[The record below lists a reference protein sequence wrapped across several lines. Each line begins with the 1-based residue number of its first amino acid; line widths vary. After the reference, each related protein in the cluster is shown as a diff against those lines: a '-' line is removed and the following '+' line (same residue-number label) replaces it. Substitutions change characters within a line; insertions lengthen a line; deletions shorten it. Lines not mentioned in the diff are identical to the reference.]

1 MDTKTNKKKGELKM
15 CHMLDWDKCFELP
28 IAKLLMGMFS
38 TENMQQVEVQWFS
51 LPFFMALKWP
61 VAFCKNWP
69 KATKISGKMPEFTS
83 LNFEMGF
90 GSSEQ
95 SKLCFYSSIQ
105 PGKTMNICLHETSG
119 VFRRNLVTIFKSGR
133 DYKNELRQR
142 DFLEPEC
149 WHHSKAGE

>member
-1 MDTKTNKKKGELKM
+1 
-15 CHMLDWDKCFELP
+15 
-28 IAKLLMGMFS
+28 
-38 TENMQQVEVQWFS
+38 
-51 LPFFMALKWP
+51 
-61 VAFCKNWP
+61 
-69 KATKISGKMPEFTS
+69 MPEFTS

-105 PGKTMNICLHETSG
+105 PGKTMNICLHKTSG

-142 DFLEPEC
+142 DFLEPEY

>member
-1 MDTKTNKKKGELKM
+1 MDTKTNKKNGELKM
-15 CHMLDWDKCFELP
+15 CHMLDWDKCFELS

-69 KATKISGKMPEFTS
+69 KDTKINGKMPEFIS
-83 LNFEMGF
+83 LNFEKGF
-90 GSSEQ
+90 GGSEL
-95 SKLCFYSSIQ
+95 SKLCFYFSVK
-105 PGKTMNICLHETSG
+105 PGQTMNICPHETSG
-119 VFRRNLVTIFKSGR
+119 VFRRNLRTIFKSGR
-133 DYKNELRQR
+133 VYKNELRQR
-142 DFLEPEC
+142 DFLEPEY